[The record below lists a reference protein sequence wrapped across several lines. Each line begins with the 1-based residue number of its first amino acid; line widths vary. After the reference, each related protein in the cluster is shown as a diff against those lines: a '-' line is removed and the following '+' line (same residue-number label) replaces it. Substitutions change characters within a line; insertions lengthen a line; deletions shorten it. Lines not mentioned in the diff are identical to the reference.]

1 MIEKIRALIVDDEPI
16 ARLGIR
22 QYLEDEPEI
31 EVIGEC
37 SCGLEAVAAILYQKP
52 NLVFLDVQMPELDG
66 FGVIE
71 AVGAEHMPCVIF
83 VTAYDRYTL
92 RAFEVQALDYLLKPF
107 ERQRFRRTIARAR
120 LQIQERQAGRLNRRL
135 LSLLE
140 GLPGRQQFLERVV
153 IKSSGRIIFLDVSE
167 IDWIEAA
174 DNYVR
179 LHVSDRTHLLHE
191 TLSAFEQKLD
201 PAKFIRIHRSRLVN
215 VSRIAELQP
224 LFHGEFIVILKN
236 GTELTTSRSFRE
248 RMRNL
253 LENKIGSD
261 GVSPSL

>member
-1 MIEKIRALIVDDEPI
+1 MTDKIRALIVDDEPI
-16 ARLGIR
+16 ARLGVR
-22 QYLEDEPEI
+22 QYLEDEADI
-31 EVIGEC
+31 EVIDEC
-37 SCGLEAVAAILYQKP
+37 GCGLEAVAAILQQKP
-52 NLVFLDVQMPELDG
+52 DLVFLDVQMPELDG

-71 AVGAEHMPCVIF
+71 TVGAEHMPCVIF

-107 ERQRFRRTIARAR
+107 EQGRFRRTIARAR
-120 LQIQERQAGRLNRRL
+120 QQIQERQAGRLNRRL

-140 GLPGRQQFLERVV
+140 RLPGRQQYLERVV

-179 LHVSDRTHLLHE
+179 LHVGDRTHLLHE
-191 TLSAFEQKLD
+191 TLSAFEQKID
-201 PAKFIRIHRSRLVN
+201 PAKFIRIHRSRIVN
-215 VSRIAELQP
+215 ASRIAELQP
-224 LFHGEFIVILKN
+224 LFHGEYVVIMKD

-248 RMRNL
+248 RMRDL
-253 LENKIGSD
+253 LENRIGA
-261 GVSPSL
+261 GGISPPG